1 MAARLRRANERSTAR
16 TADAGANAAVPDAAN
31 SSADGGDGP
40 NPWHS
45 AGVVVV
51 KPALQPPLVPGV
63 EGTAGSAPTPRFLPP
78 LPAAGPPKLSYCL
91 SRDQFVAS
99 KYYTPATLIAK
110 LEGVQYGV

>member
-1 MAARLRRANERSTAR
+1 MEKWRCFGITHLLDLLLSLHYLPPAPLLPCCHSCCHPHHVLPVLA
-16 TADAGANAAVPDAAN
+16 PAAN
-31 SSADGGDGP
+31 
-40 NPWHS
+40 
-45 AGVVVV
+45 
-51 KPALQPPLVPGV
+51 
-63 EGTAGSAPTPRFLPP
+63 PRARLPP